1 MCDKSVV
8 FTVQM
13 LHIYLLLITI
23 TEYCIRFLRCS
34 VAGGQSAFSVE
45 DSWQSQLKP
54 FKEPEGATAV
64 FYFNNANLLTFL
76 PQ

>member
-1 MCDKSVV
+1 MFDMSVV

-13 LHIYLLLITI
+13 LHIYLLLITM
-23 TEYCIRFLRCS
+23 TEYSIRFLRCS

-45 DSWQSQLKP
+45 DSWQSQLRP
-54 FKEPEGATAV
+54 FKEPEGAKAA
-64 FYFNNANLLTFL
+64 FYFNSVNLLTFL